1 MLDFFTN
8 KRYIIIN
15 ADDFGITRTTNQA
28 IFTLLQKNVVTS
40 ASLMVP
46 CAHAHPAV
54 RLCKSINKPSIG
66 IHLTLTSVESHNLK
80 PVFRGEHLRTL
91 TTEEGFFP
99 HDISEVEKKADPEE
113 VRMEL
118 EAQITAAISFGLDPT
133 HLDSHA
139 GSIMGLNFDRDFL
152 EIAFDLCEKFRL
164 PFNLPQRIIEQ
175 PFFND
180 RQKQRFA
187 QRIESAKR
195 RGILLIHD
203 LYSLPYQ
210 LQAGED
216 YDDIKRE
223 FLKQLQLLGPGIT
236 QIVAHP
242 SLVTPEI
249 QALTPHYKIR
259 EFEFRLF
266 SDPEVVKL
274 MNKEGL
280 ELISWRVVRDLQRS
294 ICDNG

>member
-1 MLDFFTN
+1 MLDIFTK

-15 ADDFGITRTTNQA
+15 ADDLGITRTTNQA
-28 IFTLLQKNVVTS
+28 IFALLQKNVVTS

-46 CAHAHPAV
+46 CAHAHAAV
-54 RLCKSINKPSIG
+54 RLCKRINKPNIG
-66 IHLTLTSVESHNLK
+66 IHLTLTSVESQYLK
-80 PVFRGEHLRTL
+80 PVFRSKHLRTL

-113 VRMEL
+113 ARMEL
-118 EAQITAAISFGLDPT
+118 EAQIASAISFGLDPT

-175 PFFND
+175 PFYTES
-180 RQKQRFA
+180 QKQRFA

-210 LQAGED
+210 LQEGED

-223 FLKQLQLLGPGIT
+223 FIERLQHLGPGIT

-242 SLVTPEI
+242 SLTTPEI
-249 QALTPHYKIR
+249 QALTPHYKKR
-259 EFEFRLF
+259 EIEFRLF
-266 SDPEVVKL
+266 SDPEIVKL

-280 ELISWRVVRDLQRS
+280 ELISWRVVRDFQRAM
-294 ICDNG
+294 CNN